1 MLFNSPEF
9 LFVFLPAVILGF
21 LLLQRFGLHTAQV
34 RFLVIV
40 SLLFYGWWNW
50 KLLALLIGSVV
61 LNYAFAS
68 YLTQY
73 RSRVVLAIGIAANLA
88 ALAWFKY
95 AHFLAD
101 SLNHVANTSIS
112 FGEIALP
119 LAISFFTFQ
128 QIAYL
133 IDVHLGLTS
142 ERNVSRYALF
152 VVFFPQLIA
161 GPIVHHSEM
170 LPQFKAGA
178 LRINVENLSVGLA
191 IFALGLFKK
200 VMIADSVGVYSD
212 LVFSSAAHGTQITML
227 TAWFGVTSFAL
238 EIYFDFSGY
247 SDMAIGLARIFGIRL
262 PINFNSPYKAKSIID
277 FWQRWHITLSRFLRD
292 YLYVP
297 LGGNRKGEARRYTNI
312 MIVMLIG
319 GLWHGAA
326 WTFVFWGALH
336 GAFIVVNHFWRRL
349 RAGFLLPG
357 YSFGRPG
364 VFCSRA
370 LTLIAVLFA
379 WTYFRADSWESAH
392 IIVSGL
398 AGFNGFFLP
407 ESYEVL
413 LGSNANLFQALGVTF
428 GVEPDAEAYPTLERL
443 LTVAV
448 IFLATLLLPNSLEW
462 LKNFKPV
469 LQEIRV
475 KTVFMSERFL
485 WKPNAVTG
493 LVTAVLLL
501 ASFTT
506 FLTNDQNVFI
516 YFQF

>member
-21 LLLQRFGLHTAQV
+21 LLLQKFGFHTGQI
-34 RFLVIV
+34 RFLVVV
-40 SLLFYGWWNW
+40 SLIFYGWWNW
-50 KLLALLIGSVV
+50 QLLALLVGSVIA
-61 LNYAFAS
+61 NYIFAS
-68 YLTQY
+68 YLMQ
-73 RSRVVLAIGIAANLA
+73 RRRRVVLIVAIAANLA

-101 SLNHVANTSIS
+101 TVNQVTSTTIDL
-112 FGEIALP
+112 GDIALP

-133 IDVHLGLTS
+133 VDIHLGLTS
-142 ERNVSRYALF
+142 ERSFSRYALF
-152 VVFFPQLIA
+152 VVFFPQLVA

-170 LPQFKAGA
+170 LPQFRSKA
-178 LRINVENLSVGLA
+178 LRINTENLSIGLA

-212 LVFSSAAHGTQITML
+212 LVFSSAAHGTPITML
-227 TAWFGVTSFAL
+227 TAWFGVASFAL

-247 SDMAIGLARIFGIRL
+247 SDMAIGLARIFGVRL
-262 PINFNSPYKAKSIID
+262 PINFNSPYKATSIID

-297 LGGNRKGEARRYTNI
+297 LGGNRKGSSRRYINI

-336 GAFIVVNHFWRRL
+336 GAFIAFNHIWRAIR
-349 RAGFLLPG
+349 RKLLPSDFTLG
-357 YSFGRPG
+357 WFG
-364 VFCSRA
+364 VFISRA
-370 LTLIAVLFA
+370 LTLVAVLFA
-379 WTYFRADSWESAH
+379 WTYFRAESWESAGV
-392 IIVSGL
+392 IASGL
-398 AGFNGFFLP
+398 VGLNGFFLP
-407 ESYEVL
+407 ESYEIL
-413 LGSNANLFQALGVTF
+413 LGANAPLFQSLGVTF

-443 LTVAV
+443 LTVAG
-448 IFLATLLLPNSLEW
+448 IFVATLCLPNTLEW
-462 LKNFKPV
+462 MKNFKPA
-469 LQEIRV
+469 LAEIQTTTRSLPKWV
-475 KTVFMSERFL
+475 L
-485 WKPNAVTG
+485 WKPNTLTG

-501 ASFTT
+501 VSFST
-506 FLTNDQNVFI
+506 FLTADQNAFI